1 MKSFSQKLNF
11 ANTLYS
17 AYVIIL
23 ATLFSSSLLIEKG
36 QCVLFIN
43 GLHSPFLDWFMP
55 VVTNL
60 GDGLIFIPI
69 IIALLFIRFQYC
81 IMALII
87 MASSGILSSIFKR
100 ILFPGAERPRKFLDN
115 SLLHFV
121 PGVDVH
127 GSNSFPSGHT
137 VTAFCAALFI
147 TLLVENRIIGMLC
160 LIAAMFVAFSRIY
173 LLQHFLID
181 VAAGAVIGCFTTYTV
196 WQIFENNRKPGWM
209 KRRVTIDINLK
220 SKTRRGLNRA

>member
-1 MKSFSQKLNF
+1 MKSISQKLNLT
-11 ANTLYS
+11 NTLYNI
-17 AYVIIL
+17 YVITL
-23 ATLFSSSLLIEKG
+23 AALFLFSLVIEKG

-60 GDGLIFIPI
+60 GDGLIFIPVI
-69 IIALLFIRFQYC
+69 IVLLFIRFQYC

-100 ILFPGAERPRKFLDN
+100 LLFPGAERPRKFLDN

-147 TLLVENRIIGMLC
+147 TLLVQNRIIGMLC
-160 LIAAMFVAFSRIY
+160 LTVAMLVAFSRIY
-173 LLQHFLID
+173 MLQHFLID

-196 WQIFENNRKPGWM
+196 WQIFQNNRTPGWM
-209 KRRVTIDINLK
+209 RRRITIDVNPK
-220 SKTRRGLNRA
+220 SKTRRGLNRV